1 MAPLQQGSE
10 LELKQAFT
18 DVFGDPDYLQKLS
31 EASGSP
37 PPPPPPEA
45 LTDEDLERLHEWRPI
60 DEFLHNLGI
69 ISGPS
74 EKNTGPP
81 VWENRDPSWRDRLR
95 QFTDPKGP
103 RKLYGSESPEYSIVG
118 SGLPSHEGE
127 IGLLEIS
134 PGHVLPGKGSAWAN
148 AYDEM
153 KMGHYGHA
161 ALEGLSLLWLPV
173 FRGAAGAA
181 KKAVTGIINDLPL
194 GSLIRG
200 PEIRSKAY
208 QSRPAARQSRPAG
221 GDLPLGNL

>member
-1 MAPLQQGSE
+1 M
-10 LELKQAFT
+10 
-18 DVFGDPDYLQKLS
+18 
-31 EASGSP
+31 
-37 PPPPPPEA
+37 
-45 LTDEDLERLHEWRPI
+45 
-60 DEFLHNLGI
+60 
-69 ISGPS
+69 
-74 EKNTGPP
+74 
-81 VWENRDPSWRDRLR
+81 
-95 QFTDPKGP
+95 
-103 RKLYGSESPEYSIVG
+103 
-118 SGLPSHEGE
+118 
-127 IGLLEIS
+127 
-134 PGHVLPGKGSAWAN
+134 LPGKGSAWAN

-181 KKAVTGIINDLPL
+181 KKAATGIINDLPL